1 MSAETYALVIDK
13 PLHEPMAD
21 LVLAYAVAINTA
33 IMQVKSTTVLDL
45 IP

>member
-1 MSAETYALVIDK
+1 VPDDVVVERFTS
-13 PLHEPMAD
+13 
-21 LVLAYAVAINTA
+21 AVAINTA

>member
-1 MSAETYALVIDK
+1 MGWTSPTPTGFSEPDIRVVIG
-13 PLHEPMAD
+13 A
-21 LVLAYAVAINTA
+21 AVAINTA